1 MGQIDLELDPD
12 HQVAVFY
19 PVDPAAVTPDAEPYS
34 YSGEDILD
42 PTISALLPGSL
53 SGEVA
58 PPDTW
63 VGLPASGDGPFPT
76 VLHSHGFSGNLR
88 FGNQHN
94 AAVAS
99 WGYVVAAVDH
109 PERGLASIL
118 DAFVAGA
125 AEDRERPDEYL
136 DSDQL
141 IAGLDLLA
149 ETNEQ
154 ADSPIAGAVD
164 TEQVATE
171 GHSAGGSASGTA
183 AYDDRVDLW
192 IGQAPGTPLEP
203 DADLGAFTEEV
214 EDEDGETREQLDY
227 EALLEATTP
236 ARRAVDDHRRRGRH
250 DRRAGP
256 GRCRPTTGSTP
267 PSAWR

>member
-1 MGQIDLELDPD
+1 
-12 HQVAVFY
+12 V
-19 PVDPAAVTPDAEPYS
+19 
-34 YSGEDILD
+34 
-42 PTISALLPGSL
+42 
-53 SGEVA
+53 VA

-76 VLHSHGFSGNLR
+76 VLHSHGFSGNVR

-109 PERGLASIL
+109 PERGLAAIL
-118 DAFVAGA
+118 DSFIGGGDDA
-125 AEDRERPDEYL
+125 ERPDEYL

-141 IAGLDLLA
+141 IAALDLLA

-154 ADSPIAGAVD
+154 ADSPVAGAID
-164 TEQVATE
+164 AERVATE

-192 IGQAPGTPLEP
+192 IARHQVPPRTRRRPGGVHRGGGDGRP
-203 DADLGAFTEEV
+203 DPSA
-214 EDEDGETREQLDY
+214 
-227 EALLEATTP
+227 
-236 ARRAVDDHRRRGRH
+236 ARRRRPAGGDEPHRTCRR
-250 DRRAGP
+250 
-256 GRCRPTTGSTP
+256 
-267 PSAWR
+267 